1 MNSTT
6 TTTEAELAELVERIA
21 AERLELV
28 QEGQAARDDL
38 RRRVARLE
46 ALEAALAGQEL
57 EEVRQ
62 CPMMRQH

>member
-38 RRRVARLE
+38 RRRVARQE